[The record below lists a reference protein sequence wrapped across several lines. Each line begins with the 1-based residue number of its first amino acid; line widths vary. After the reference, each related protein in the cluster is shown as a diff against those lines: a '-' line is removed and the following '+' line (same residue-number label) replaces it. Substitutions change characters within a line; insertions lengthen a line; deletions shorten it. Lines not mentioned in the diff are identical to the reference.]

1 MQGVI
6 AMDEELKETME
17 AIEDACRVLIG
28 VANANP
34 NGECVALI
42 RAVDN
47 ETGEQYEIGVRR
59 REE

>member
-1 MQGVI
+1 
-6 AMDEELKETME
+6 MDEELKETME